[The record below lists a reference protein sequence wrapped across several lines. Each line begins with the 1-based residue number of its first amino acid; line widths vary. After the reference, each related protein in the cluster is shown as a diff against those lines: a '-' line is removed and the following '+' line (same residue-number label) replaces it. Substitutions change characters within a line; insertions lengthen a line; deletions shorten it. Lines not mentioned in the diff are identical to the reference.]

1 MTKKLKT
8 KLTRTEVEK
17 LLEVF
22 NTIDSMVDDTMEMM
36 DVRLSQLSDV
46 RDKAHSLQQMFNFR
60 PQLGQCLG
68 LPSSPSWGRK
78 LNICCNECAWYYEG
92 DS

>member
-46 RDKAHSLQQMFNFR
+46 RDKVYSLQHMFDFR
-60 PQLGQCLG
+60 PQVGEDG
-68 LPSSPSWGRK
+68 DPKHWLPKVMPDAD
-78 LNICCNECAWYYEG
+78 NAWYYEQG
-92 DS
+92 E

>member
-46 RDKAHSLQQMFNFR
+46 RDKAYSLQHMFDFR
-60 PQLGQCLG
+60 PQVGEDG
-68 LPSSPSWGRK
+68 DPKHWLPKVMPDAD
-78 LNICCNECAWYYEG
+78 NAWYYEQG
-92 DS
+92 E